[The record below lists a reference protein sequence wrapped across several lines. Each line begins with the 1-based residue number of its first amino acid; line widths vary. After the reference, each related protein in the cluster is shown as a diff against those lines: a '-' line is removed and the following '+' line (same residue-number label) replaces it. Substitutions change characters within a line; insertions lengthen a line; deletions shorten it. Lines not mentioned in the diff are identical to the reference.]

1 MRDARL
7 LQVAPACASALD
19 GHRVCIFAYGQTG
32 SGKTHTM
39 EGPPEDRGVN
49 FRALAELFALA
60 RSADAADAK
69 LESSFPANGGYVFTV
84 SMLEVYNEEIRD
96 LLRADSVDAAELVPT
111 LEVRRARFA
120 LERRTALSARPIL
133 AQVRQRKK
141 GGVYVENLTR
151 VEARRAPR
159 LGIASRLFFAHA
171 AHGCAGRRAGRGGE
185 ADGDRRAQP
194 LDTLEQHQR
203 ALEPL
208 ASRAFGADLAR
219 LAR

>member
-1 MRDARL
+1 
-7 LQVAPACASALD
+7 
-19 GHRVCIFAYGQTG
+19 
-32 SGKTHTM
+32 M

-49 FRALAELFALA
+49 FRALAELFSLA
-60 RSADAADAK
+60 RSSDAADAK
-69 LESSFPANGGYVFTV
+69 AESSLPANGGFVFTV

-141 GGVYVENLTR
+141 GGVR
-151 VEARRAPR
+151 RSARGAVRR
-159 LGIASRLFFAHA
+159 
-171 AHGCAGRRAGRGGE
+171 CANGRRAACMSRTSHASRRGTRLALELRRGVFCSRRVRVWCTGGRARRGGE
-185 ADGDRRAQP
+185 ADGDRRSQP
-194 LDTLEQHQR
+194 LDALEQHQR

-208 ASRAFGADLAR
+208 ASRALGADLAR